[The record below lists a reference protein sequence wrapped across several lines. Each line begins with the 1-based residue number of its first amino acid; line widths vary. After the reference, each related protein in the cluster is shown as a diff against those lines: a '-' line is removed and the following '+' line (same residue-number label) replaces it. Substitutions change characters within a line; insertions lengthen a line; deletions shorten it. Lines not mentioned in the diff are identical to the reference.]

1 MKTQLKYSASNFI
14 RLLETLILNIGLAR
28 VILDVSEFGKLQ
40 QFFVILTFAVTVASA
55 FPTTLNYYI
64 SKYTTYLEKNAL
76 YKRFFFSMVFFSII
90 SALLFFILKNNLSVW
105 FENDFFPIYI
115 FYFVLIILFK
125 ISNTFFSNFFLFSNK
140 LNYLN
145 SVSFLFLICFL
156 GGFYYFGTHQF
167 TINEILQF
175 FLIYEISKFIIYSIP
190 FARTFRTFNLK
201 TDVGLKNEELKFV
214 IPTIF
219 LVIAGILNMQI
230 DKYMISALETPE
242 VFAFYQVGAFNIPF
256 IAVITTS
263 LFTVITPKITE
274 LLRGNNVLETL
285 KLTKTTTKQTTVLL
299 LPIIV
304 FCFLFS
310 TEIIIFLFGSRFEA
324 SGDIFK
330 LYTLRFLISVF
341 PFSIYMGIIG
351 LKNLAPIHVVASAVV
366 NVICNLILIPKYG
379 NLGAVSATLIA
390 SYTTVIIPILFIN
403 RRLSTNLLS
412 YFPVLHYLKILF
424 VSCLVAM
431 PLYFIVRDKFF
442 TDEKMYYIVP
452 LSLTYYLVTILI
464 LERKFFK
471 ILMKKFK

>member
-14 RLLETLILNIGLAR
+14 RLLETLVLNIGLAR

-64 SKYTTYLEKNAL
+64 SKYNTFLEKNAL
-76 YKRFFFSMVFFSII
+76 YKRFFFSMIFFSML
-90 SALLFFILKNNLSVW
+90 AAFLFFVLKDKLALW

-115 FYFVLIILFK
+115 VYFVFIILFK
-125 ISNTFFSNFFLFSNK
+125 ITNTFFSNFFLFSDK

-145 SVSFLFLICFL
+145 VTSFLFLISYL
-156 GGFYYFGTHQF
+156 AGFFYFGTHEF
-167 TINEILQF
+167 TITEILQF
-175 FLIYEISKFIIYSIP
+175 FLIYEVVKFLVYSIP
-190 FARTFRTFNLK
+190 FAKSFKEFNFK
-201 TDVGLKNEELKFV
+201 TDVNLKNEELKFV
-214 IPTIF
+214 LPTIF
-219 LVIAGILNMQI
+219 LVLAGILNMQI
-230 DKYMISALETPE
+230 DKYMISAIETPE

-274 LLRGNNVLETL
+274 LLRDNHITKTL
-285 KLTKTTTKQTTVLL
+285 KLTKTTTKQISVLL

-310 TEIIIFLFGSRFEA
+310 TEIIILLFGSRFEE
-324 SGDIFK
+324 SGSIFK
-330 LYTLRFLISVF
+330 IYTLRFLISVF
-341 PFSIYMGIIG
+341 PFSIFMGIIG

-366 NVICNLILIPKYG
+366 NVICNLILIPIYG
-379 NLGAVSATLIA
+379 NIGAVIATLIA

-403 RRLSTNLLS
+403 RRLSTNLFS
-412 YFPVLHYLKILF
+412 YFPIIQILKVII
-424 VSCLVAM
+424 VSTLVAL
-431 PLYFIVRDKFF
+431 PFYFIAKDLFIA
-442 TDEKMYYIVP
+442 DEKKYYIVP
-452 LSLTYYLVTILI
+452 LSIFYYLIILII

-471 ILMKKFK
+471 NLVNKFK